1 MRKKKTMRFGK
12 KKKKNC
18 LREENEKK
26 KIEKETKLIGS
37 EREEK
42 KNCAIWKK
50 KKSLKEENEKKI
62 EKITK
67 TEIESKKKKLCN
79 LKEIESVGFENC
91 VRFANSV
98 RFEKKKK
105 KI

>member
-1 MRKKKTMRFGK
+1 
-12 KKKKNC
+12 
-18 LREENEKK
+18 LE
-26 KIEKETKLIGS
+26 
-37 EREEK
+37 
-42 KNCAIWKK
+42 K

-67 TEIESKKKKLCN
+67 TEIESKKKKLCD

-105 KI
+105 TLREKIPQKKIQETQRERNNQENRNRREEMREISCFERWRSLL